1 MLLVKKYQFSLFLV
15 LVKTRQELRFHN
27 VLERKE
33 TFLSI
38 KTKFFKVPKMVFL
51 QRGSP
56 MLLAKKYQFFLCLF
70 LVKTRLEIRFN
81 YVLDTKQ
88 PLFDYKM
95 KISESPKNRIFPKR
109 LTHGFG
115 QYLYLV
121 LVKTTLEIRF
131 NNVVDRKETFF
142 EYKNKIFQSPKNHNF
157 PKGFTHAIDQK
168 MPVFSL
174 FVFGQNKTR
183 NEV

>member
-1 MLLVKKYQFSLFLV
+1 
-15 LVKTRQELRFHN
+15 
-27 VLERKE
+27 
-33 TFLSI
+33 
-38 KTKFFKVPKMVFL
+38 
-51 QRGSP
+51 
-56 MLLAKKYQFFLCLF
+56 
-70 LVKTRLEIRFN
+70 
-81 YVLDTKQ
+81 
-88 PLFDYKM
+88 M

-142 EYKNKIFQSPKNHNF
+142 EYKDKIFQSPKNHNF